1 MASIIAAKAKD
12 KQYEIVGK
20 AQNLLKQVQPLYN
33 VGFSTTALDLLN
45 AYFTYMQA
53 QGFATT
59 RAGTGFV
66 SDGAKLARLD
76 NMLDQVS
83 KTGYVVLTG
92 TGAPIGETSGT
103 AFDTSFTALRA
114 AFLAAT
120 TPTTA

>member
-1 MASIIAAKAKD
+1 MASIIAAKAVN

-33 VGFSTTALDLLN
+33 TGCSTAALGLLN
-45 AYFTYMQA
+45 AYFTYMTA

-66 SDGAKLARLD
+66 ADGAALARLS

-92 TGAPIGETSGT
+92 TGAPIGEASGT
-103 AFDTSFTALRA
+103 AFDTSFTALRT
-114 AFLAAT
+114 AFIAAT
-120 TPTTA
+120 TSA